1 MREVF
6 HLAIVPFSDR
16 LKEIRLNLGYS
27 QQELADLL
35 GTSKQVISRYENGIR
50 SPKISVAAKYAKI
63 LNLDLNYLLGEE
75 SQEKNQEAAAE
86 AADLSEV
93 KANFIKSVKEMTDEQ
108 VMLLQAVVDQVLRE
122 NGMR

>member
-1 MREVF
+1 M
-6 HLAIVPFSDR
+6 AIVPFSDR

-35 GTSKQVISRYENGIR
+35 GTSKQVISRYENGLR

-75 SQEKNQEAAAE
+75 AQEKNQEAAAE

-93 KANFIKSVKEMTDEQ
+93 KQMLIEEILAADDADIAELVSYLKIKRDLKHSAESHE
-108 VMLLQAVVDQVLRE
+108 
-122 NGMR
+122 

>member
-1 MREVF
+1 M
-6 HLAIVPFSDR
+6 AIVPFSDR

-35 GTSKQVISRYENGIR
+35 GTSKQVISRYENGLR

-63 LNLDLNYLLGEE
+63 LNLDLNYLLGEDA
-75 SQEKNQEAAAE
+75 QEKSQEAAAE

-93 KANFIKSVKEMTDEQ
+93 KQMLIEEILAADDADIAELVSYLKIKRDLKHSAESHE
-108 VMLLQAVVDQVLRE
+108 
-122 NGMR
+122 